1 MALRPMSGIRLVM
14 VLFVFC
20 SAASAAAQSVSGV
33 RGLNG
38 GVAPLFGLVGPG
50 TLYIDNQG
58 TQGFIYTPGNNFESY
73 SFRNPTTGQAWSGAM
88 MTLGPQLSVGLIQGA
103 NQVGAPVVFPPV
115 PRGGAV
121 AFHPIRLARRH
132 YSLISLVHHLCRSIA
147 EGLAPVFLNG
157 KSLSAGGIQPSRGW
171 RLLWRF
177 GVSTQGRHI
186 RFEVQSL
193 IINRI
198 HSSLFNA
205 LATRYLRFAY
215 KKLILCEY
223 H

>member
-1 MALRPMSGIRLVM
+1 M

-115 PRGGAV
+115 PREVG
-121 AFHPIRLARRH
+121 PLP
-132 YSLISLVHHLCRSIA
+132 SIQS
-147 EGLAPVFLNG
+147 GLLDD
-157 KSLSAGGIQPSRGW
+157 
-171 RLLWRF
+171 
-177 GVSTQGRHI
+177 
-186 RFEVQSL
+186 
-193 IINRI
+193 IIP
-198 HSSLFNA
+198 
-205 LATRYLRFAY
+205 
-215 KKLILCEY
+215 
-223 H
+223 